1 MQNKDDLATYIYL
14 WRNFR
19 RVVHVSAKNSHNKM
33 RTLHRLIEN
42 EFGFYELLASVY
54 LSPNILLLLYR
65 HPLSKF
71 RRP

>member
-1 MQNKDDLATYIYL
+1 MQKKDDLATYIYL

-19 RVVHVSAKNSHNKM
+19 RVVHVSAKNSHNKT

-54 LSPNILLLLYR
+54 LSSNLL
-65 HPLSKF
+65 
-71 RRP
+71 